1 MAERGNS
8 FNRWLDRFVGIPL
21 TACCALLR
29 AGKKP
34 LAGVQPQ
41 RVGFICLGAIGDLLL
56 LSALISALR
65 DRLPQAHFS
74 LLTSRANAATVG
86 LIPGIDESA
95 AFRVSD
101 LPAMAAWLRAQRLD
115 VLLDSSQWARLGAVL
130 SNLSHAAVTVGFA
143 TEGQHRALGYTCKV
157 PHRADRHEVE
167 NFLDLGRALYPDLTG
182 KPQLLLPQTPPTDLL
197 HDLAQDLPDATAEAL
212 ADAPGHGLTAT
223 AMLDDP
229 AGVNAR
235 GGAAA
240 ADAATRGRI
249 FLHMWPSGIHAWLK
263 EWPAAYWD
271 ELARLLA
278 EKGFAVYLTGG
289 PADAA
294 RNNAFL
300 RAHPQCPAVSL
311 AGKTSLAALT
321 WLFARAAAVVSVNT
335 GTMHLAALAGAPTVG
350 LHGPT
355 NPLRW
360 GPVGRHVRALLPHE
374 GPYAYLNLGFEYPR
388 PHRPCLGSLPVE
400 DVADA
405 LHSMSVF

>member
-21 TACCALLR
+21 TACGALLR
-29 AGKKP
+29 VGKKRP
-34 LAGVQPQ
+34 TGAEPQ

-56 LSALISALR
+56 LSALIGALR
-65 DRLPQAHFS
+65 ERLPEAHFS
-74 LLTSRANAATVG
+74 LLTSRANAATAG

-115 VLLDSSQWARLGAVL
+115 VLLDSSQWARVGAVL
-130 SNLSHAAVTVGFA
+130 SNLSNAAVTVGFD

-182 KPQLLLPQTPPTDLL
+182 TPRLLLPETPPEGLPENLTD
-197 HDLAQDLPDATAEAL
+197 
-212 ADAPGHGLTAT
+212 
-223 AMLDDP
+223 
-229 AGVNAR
+229 
-235 GGAAA
+235 GGAVS
-240 ADAATRGRI
+240 RRI
-249 FLHMWPSGIHAWLK
+249 FLHMWPSGVHAWLK
-263 EWPAAYWD
+263 EWPANNWD

-278 EKGFAVYLTGG
+278 DKGFEVYLTGG
-289 PADAA
+289 PADAS
-294 RNNAFL
+294 RNKAFL
-300 RAHPQCPAVSL
+300 HAHPRCPAISL

-360 GPVGRHVRALLPHE
+360 GPVGRHVRALLPHD

-400 DVADA
+400 DVVDA
-405 LHSMSVF
+405 LHSMGVL